1 MITKDQTELLT
12 ALVDGE
18 LSGDGRREVKRLL
31 DASAEARELL
41 ERFREDA
48 AQLRALPRVR
58 PDADLVG
65 RVLQGLK
72 PRSLPA
78 RLPDRPAPRTVPA
91 WVGLATA
98 ASLLFAITAAAYLYQ
113 GYRAGDT
120 SEQFVAQSDK
130 PAATPDDPKH
140 PGDGSSEMVHRDNN
154 DAPSDKGNP
163 SRDPDEPVV
172 KNDPVGPPKPEDTPG
187 DTTLTA
193 PIEKMELFQPKV
205 ADVQPPLI
213 MKMHEIETDK
223 LTAEVKKDKSCR
235 LELPTRDAAKAFA
248 RIEAA
253 LKASGV
259 ILVIDPN
266 AQAQLKRTKVKT
278 NYVFYADDLTPDE
291 VAAIIRYLS
300 EEDKKAEAKQKG
312 DALFEGLVVNR
323 MSESD
328 HKDFL
333 QLLGIEPRPAA
344 KPSLDPKKPLSET
357 TGDQVAGAIGKP
369 GAKGN
374 EHLALALPYNPIRP
388 RANSAEL
395 KRFLEG
401 RKPPRPGTVQI
412 LLVVRET

>member
-12 ALVDGE
+12 GLVDGE
-18 LSGDGRREVKRLL
+18 LSAKDRQEVKRLL
-31 DASAEARELL
+31 DTSAEARELL
-41 ERFREDA
+41 TRFREDA
-48 AQLRALPRVR
+48 AQLRALPRMR
-58 PDADLVG
+58 PDPSLMG
-65 RVLQGLK
+65 SVLQALN

-78 RLPDRPAPRTVPA
+78 RRLDQPPSRTVPA
-91 WVGLATA
+91 SVGLATA
-98 ASLLFAITAAAYLYQ
+98 ASLLLAITAASYLYQ
-113 GYRAGDT
+113 SFRAGDT
-120 SEQFVAQSDK
+120 SGQPVAHKDK
-130 PAATPDDPKH
+130 PAPSPEDPKH
-140 PGDGSSEMVHRDNN
+140 PGDGSSELVHRDPN
-154 DAPSDKGNP
+154 DAPFDQGNP
-163 SRDPDEPVV
+163 SRNPDEPVV
-172 KNDPVGPPKPEDTPG
+172 KIDPVGPEKPDNMPG

-205 ADVQPPLI
+205 ADVQPPLVL
-213 MKMHEIETDK
+213 KMHDIQIDK

-259 ILVIDPN
+259 TLVIDPN

-291 VAAIIRYLS
+291 VATIVHHLS

-344 KPSLDPKKPLSET
+344 KPPVDPKKPLSET

-412 LLVVRET
+412 LLVVRDT